1 VSAPDLPPQPVRRAG
16 LKLYQLLPLG
26 LFACLALIFLLR
38 LQSGVDP
45 SAIPSALVGGPAPA
59 FDLPALDGTGVP
71 GLKRADLLG
80 KVTIVNVFASWCVP
94 CRQEQP
100 ALNALA
106 RQFAGN
112 DRIQLVG
119 INYKDPPDKAAAFL
133 DEVGNPYV
141 AIGSDRD
148 GRVGIDWGVYGVP
161 ETYVVDAA
169 GVVRHKFI
177 GPLTGNEIGAEMQRQ
192 IEAALAFAK

>member
-1 VSAPDLPPQPVRRAG
+1 MSAPDLPPQPERRGG
-16 LKLYQLLPLG
+16 LRLYQLLPLG

-45 SAIPSALVGGPAPA
+45 SAIPSALVGHAAPA
-59 FDLPALDGTGVP
+59 FDLPALDGSGVP
-71 GLKRADLLG
+71 GLKRADLAG

-112 DRIQLVG
+112 ARVQLVG
-119 INYKDPPDKAAAFL
+119 IDYKDPPDKAAAFL
-133 DEVGNPYV
+133 GEMGNPYA
-141 AIGSDRD
+141 AIGADRD
-148 GRVGIDWGVYGVP
+148 GRAGIDWGVYGVP
-161 ETYVVDAA
+161 ETYVVDAT
-169 GVVRHKFI
+169 GIVRHKFI
-177 GPLTGNEIGAEMQRQ
+177 GPLTGDQTDAELQRQ
-192 IEAALAFAK
+192 IDSALAAAK

>member
-1 VSAPDLPPQPVRRAG
+1 VSEPTLPSGPQRGG
-16 LKLYQLLPLG
+16 LKLYHLLPLG
-26 LFACLALIFLLR
+26 LFVCLALIFLLK

-45 SAIPSALVGGPAPA
+45 SQIPSALVGHEAPT
-59 FDLPALDGTGVP
+59 FDLPALDGAGVP
-71 GLKRADLLG
+71 GLKRADLQG

-112 DRIQLVG
+112 TRLQLVG
-119 INYKDPPDKAAAFL
+119 IDYKDPADKAAAFL
-133 DEVGNPYV
+133 ADVGNPYA
-141 AIGSDRD
+141 AIGTDRD
-148 GRVGIDWGVYGVP
+148 GRAGIDWGVYGVP
-161 ETYVVDAA
+161 ETYVVDAN

-177 GPLTGNEIGAEMQRQ
+177 GPLTDDEIGGEMQRQ
-192 IEAALAFAK
+192 IDEALSAAK